1 MVLLTKNIEDGNAGI
16 EWSSFN
22 ALHIEW
28 KRSVMVIR
36 DIGELT
42 NFQIIKYKHDAV
54 KYISSGSESHLRSL
68 K

>member
-1 MVLLTKNIEDGNAGI
+1 MVLLTKTIEEGNAGI

-28 KRSVMVIR
+28 KRSVVIW
-36 DIGELT
+36 DFGELT
-42 NFQIIKYKHDAV
+42 NFQTIKYKHDAV